1 MNLKN
6 KQILVTGG
14 NGFLGKNLVKKLEKI
29 GVSNV
34 FAPSSN
40 EFDLRKQQDC
50 QKIVKHIDIIFHLAG
65 NSGGIGYMGKNPANV
80 FYDNVMMD
88 TQLLHEAKN
97 ENIEKFIGL
106 GTVCSYP

>member
-50 QKIVKHIDIIFHLAG
+50 QKI
-65 NSGGIGYMGKNPANV
+65 SR
-80 FYDNVMMD
+80 
-88 TQLLHEAKN
+88 LHYQ
-97 ENIEKFIGL
+97 IVITGQ
-106 GTVCSYP
+106 G